1 MSGGR
6 KSWSVYWRGTVKWL
20 CFSARPQPPKEVP
33 RQHGISKQER
43 APKMS
48 LHFRGCGG
56 HRTCGGF
63 ACRAI
68 SRSKT
73 VPEANSAKATA
84 KRCMHQSPNEAV
96 RNRKTNRMS
105 NFAQFGST
113 NVPQRFHC
121 EVPAD
126 KHTFHWKDSGQND
139 RSSVTPQHSPLAASY
154 PHSCSPPKL

>member
-1 MSGGR
+1 MFAGK
-6 KSWSVYWRGTVKWL
+6 KSSSIYWGGTVKWL
-20 CFSARPQPPKEVP
+20 GFSARQQPPKEVP

-48 LHFRGCGG
+48 LHFCGCGG

-84 KRCMHQSPNEAV
+84 KRCMHESPNEAV
-96 RNRKTNRMS
+96 CNHKTNRMS
-105 NFAQFGST
+105 N
-113 NVPQRFHC
+113 
-121 EVPAD
+121 
-126 KHTFHWKDSGQND
+126 
-139 RSSVTPQHSPLAASY
+139 
-154 PHSCSPPKL
+154 